1 MYVLVIFF
9 LKFKVFFFLKGILL
23 YMFLELV
30 EEKLYDYIV
39 DLW

>member
-1 MYVLVIFF
+1 MYVLVIFSF
-9 LKFKVFFFLKGILL
+9 KFKVFFFLKGILL

>member
-1 MYVLVIFF
+1 MYVLVIFS